1 MITVPNQ
8 KIVRI
13 EKEPCGKGNLY
24 AAINLKALEAAAQN
38 LDAGAF
44 KLWIY
49 FAKNQKE
56 ELIAEIGASA
66 LVNLAGLETA
76 ASFRNNAA
84 YVQNWLQVLKSD
96 KRFIVSASGKAEK
109 AVALILGSAG

>member
-49 FAKNQKE
+49 FAKNQNGYSAMLSAKSSVAE
-56 ELIAEIGASA
+56 FSPYMVQEFFPLTILSSAIA
-66 LVNLAGLETA
+66 
-76 ASFRNNAA
+76 F
-84 YVQNWLQVLKSD
+84 VQM
-96 KRFIVSASGKAEK
+96 VSAENLDVL
-109 AVALILGSAG
+109 VAMF